1 MQRLLSI
8 FSRLWADLLTPSGY
22 GTPYTAGT
30 SAVAHGLLGAC
41 VAPFGWWGLSAA
53 LSVALA
59 YWLLKERGDLKRG
72 GAVLDGLEDT
82 AMVALGTYYGPVWW
96 PPLMLACGL
105 VVMISRALRA

>member
-1 MQRLLSI
+1 M
-8 FSRLWADLLTPSGY
+8 
-22 GTPYTAGT
+22 
-30 SAVAHGLLGAC
+30 
-41 VAPFGWWGLSAA
+41 SAA

-96 PPLMLACGL
+96 PPLMLACGGI
-105 VVMISRALRA
+105 VMISRVLRA

>member
-1 MQRLLSI
+1 MQRLKSI

-41 VAPFGWWGLSAA
+41 VAPFGWHGLLAA

-59 YWLLKERGDLKRG
+59 YWLLKERGDLARG
-72 GAVLDGLEDT
+72 GAWLDGLEDT
-82 AMVALGTYYGPVWW
+82 AMVAIGTYYGPVWW

-105 VVMISRALRA
+105 VVMVSRILR